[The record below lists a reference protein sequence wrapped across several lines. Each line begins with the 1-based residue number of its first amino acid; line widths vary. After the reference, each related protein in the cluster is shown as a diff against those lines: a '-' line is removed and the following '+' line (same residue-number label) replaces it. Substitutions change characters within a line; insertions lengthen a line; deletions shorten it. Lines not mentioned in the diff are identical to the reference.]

1 MEIWT
6 LTAVTVIVLR
16 MVYFVLVRS
25 EIFRVFIVEQLVVEV
40 LTLPSLEN
48 VAKQLHEYIMDLIM
62 KI

>member
-1 MEIWT
+1 VEIWT